1 MELTIQTFLIVC
13 PLVFLAGLVD
23 SIAGGGGLISLPAYL
38 LAGVPMHN
46 AIATN
51 KLSSATGTAISTAR
65 LCKNKFVDWGVALPC
80 ISMALV
86 GSFAGAHI
94 ALLASDKIL
103 KWMLIPVLPIVA
115 FYVMKKKN
123 LDDNSNVEISRK
135 KQWILC
141 AVCSLA
147 VGCYDGFYGPG
158 TGTFLL
164 ILYTGVA
171 KLPVAKASG
180 TMKLANLSTADRV
193 RRIASRMSGSSLSG
207 VRRFQQ
213 MGRLLSRKGWV
224 EESAGEGRAAERKR
238 RRRWKNCLGNRIA
251 AILPEA
257 LSPFKPCAFRVCIRG
272 KTGPRS

>member
-115 FYVMKKKN
+115 FYVMKKKKVDFVCGVFSGCWLLRWLLWAGN
-123 LDDNSNVEISRK
+123 WYVSAYFIYRSSKTSR
-135 KQWILC
+135 
-141 AVCSLA
+141 S
-147 VGCYDGFYGPG
+147 
-158 TGTFLL
+158 
-164 ILYTGVA
+164 
-171 KLPVAKASG
+171 
-180 TMKLANLSTADRV
+180 
-193 RRIASRMSGSSLSG
+193 
-207 VRRFQQ
+207 
-213 MGRLLSRKGWV
+213 
-224 EESAGEGRAAERKR
+224 ES
-238 RRRWKNCLGNRIA
+238 
-251 AILPEA
+251 
-257 LSPFKPCAFRVCIRG
+257 FRNYETC
-272 KTGPRS
+272 KSFF

>member
-65 LCKNKFVDWGVALPC
+65 LCKNKFVGWGVALPC

-180 TMKLANLSTADRV
+180 TMKLANLSSNIMALVVFLFSGKIVIYLGLAASVFSIAGHYVGSGMVMKNGNKIV
-193 RRIASRMSGSSLSG
+193 RPIILI
-207 VRRFQQ
+207 VLV
-213 MGRLLSRKGWV
+213 LLFIK
-224 EESAGEGRAAERKR
+224 
-238 RRRWKNCLGNRIA
+238 I
-251 AILPEA
+251 I
-257 LSPFKPCAFRVCIRG
+257 
-272 KTGPRS
+272 TGM

>member
-123 LDDNSNVEISRK
+123 LDDNSNVDISRK

-158 TGTFLL
+158 TGAFAISDATSFASSITSGALAIVFSTVSFTTSVALVVASLIVAVAFEVDFFL
-164 ILYTGVA
+164 IIISY
-171 KLPVAKASG
+171 S
-180 TMKLANLSTADRV
+180 N
-193 RRIASRMSGSSLSG
+193 
-207 VRRFQQ
+207 
-213 MGRLLSRKGWV
+213 
-224 EESAGEGRAAERKR
+224 
-238 RRRWKNCLGNRIA
+238 
-251 AILPEA
+251 
-257 LSPFKPCAFRVCIRG
+257 
-272 KTGPRS
+272 

>member
-65 LCKNKFVDWGVALPC
+65 LC
-80 ISMALV
+80 
-86 GSFAGAHI
+86 
-94 ALLASDKIL
+94 DKIL

-180 TMKLANLSTADRV
+180 TMKLANLSSNIMALVVFLFSGKIVIYLGLAASVFSIAGHYVGSGMVMKNGNKIV
-193 RRIASRMSGSSLSG
+193 RPIILI
-207 VRRFQQ
+207 VLV
-213 MGRLLSRKGWV
+213 LLFIK
-224 EESAGEGRAAERKR
+224 
-238 RRRWKNCLGNRIA
+238 I
-251 AILPEA
+251 I
-257 LSPFKPCAFRVCIRG
+257 
-272 KTGPRS
+272 TGM

>member
-1 MELTIQTFLIVC
+1 
-13 PLVFLAGLVD
+13 
-23 SIAGGGGLISLPAYL
+23 
-38 LAGVPMHN
+38 
-46 AIATN
+46 
-51 KLSSATGTAISTAR
+51 
-65 LCKNKFVDWGVALPC
+65 
-80 ISMALV
+80 MALV

-164 ILYTGVA
+164 
-171 KLPVAKASG
+171 
-180 TMKLANLSTADRV
+180 LSL
-193 RRIASRMSGSSLSG
+193 IH
-207 VRRFQQ
+207 
-213 MGRLLSRKGWV
+213 
-224 EESAGEGRAAERKR
+224 
-238 RRRWKNCLGNRIA
+238 I
-251 AILPEA
+251 
-257 LSPFKPCAFRVCIRG
+257 
-272 KTGPRS
+272 

>member
-1 MELTIQTFLIVC
+1 MILSQ
-13 PLVFLAGLVD
+13 
-23 SIAGGGGLISLPAYL
+23 GGGGLILPACVFACRGSDAQCDRQRINY
-38 LAGVPMHN
+38 PRQR
-46 AIATN
+46 
-51 KLSSATGTAISTAR
+51 GTAISTAR

-147 VGCYDGFYGPG
+147 VGCYDGLLWAGNWYVSALFY
-158 TGTFLL
+158 
-164 ILYTGVA
+164 I
-171 KLPVAKASG
+171 
-180 TMKLANLSTADRV
+180 
-193 RRIASRMSGSSLSG
+193 
-207 VRRFQQ
+207 Q
-213 MGRLLSRKGWV
+213 
-224 EESAGEGRAAERKR
+224 E
-238 RRRWKNCLGNRIA
+238 
-251 AILPEA
+251 
-257 LSPFKPCAFRVCIRG
+257 
-272 KTGPRS
+272 

>member
-103 KWMLIPVLPIVA
+103 KWIWTPAKTMKEHLPVLIYFNGGGLMA
-115 FYVMKKKN
+115 
-123 LDDNSNVEISRK
+123 
-135 KQWILC
+135 
-141 AVCSLA
+141 
-147 VGCYDGFYGPG
+147 G
-158 TGTFLL
+158 
-164 ILYTGVA
+164 
-171 KLPVAKASG
+171 
-180 TMKLANLSTADRV
+180 
-193 RRIASRMSGSSLSG
+193 SGSEP
-207 VRRFQQ
+207 RY
-213 MGRLLSRKGWV
+213 
-224 EESAGEGRAAERKR
+224 AGDAMARQA
-238 RRRWKNCLGNRIA
+238 CYH
-251 AILPEA
+251 PD
-257 LSPFKPCAFRVCIRG
+257 F
-272 KTGPRS
+272 

>member
-65 LCKNKFVDWGVALPC
+65 LCKNKFVDWGVALQC

-86 GSFAGAHI
+86 GSFACAHI

-171 KLPVAKASG
+171 KASG
-180 TMKLANLSTADRV
+180 TMNLANLSSNIMALVVFLFSGKIVIYLGLAASVFSIAGHYVGSGMVMKNGNKIV
-193 RRIASRMSGSSLSG
+193 RPIILI
-207 VRRFQQ
+207 VLV
-213 MGRLLSRKGWV
+213 LLFIK
-224 EESAGEGRAAERKR
+224 
-238 RRRWKNCLGNRIA
+238 I
-251 AILPEA
+251 I
-257 LSPFKPCAFRVCIRG
+257 
-272 KTGPRS
+272 TGM

>member
-38 LAGVPMHN
+38 LAGIPMHN

-65 LCKNKFVDWGVALPC
+65 LCKNKFVDWGVSLPC
-80 ISMALV
+80 ISMALM
-86 GSFAGAHI
+86 GSFIGAHL

-103 KWMLIPVLPIVA
+103 KGMLIPVLPVVA
-115 FYVMKKKN
+115 FYVLKKKN
-123 LDDNSNVEISRK
+123 LDDTGSTEISRK
-135 KQWILC
+135 KQWLLC
-141 AVCSLA
+141 AVCSFV

-180 TMKLANLSTADRV
+180 TMKLANLSSNIMALFV
-193 RRIASRMSGSSLSG
+193 FLYSGQIIILLGLVASAFSIAGHYVG
-207 VRRFQQ
+207 
-213 MGRLLSRKGWV
+213 
-224 EESAGEGRAAERKR
+224 AGMVM
-238 RRRWKNCLGNRIA
+238 KNGNRIVRPI
-251 AILPEA
+251 ILIV
-257 LSPFKPCAFRVCIRG
+257 LVLLFIKII
-272 KTGPRS
+272 TGM